1 MRRRSSPPPI
11 GSTSTAAKS
20 NRSWQLCVPSLHRPT
35 CRWVPAVAAQGC
47 HRVGTAAATSSVRPC
62 QGRPPGG
69 LRAPANELAD
79 PRSGRERAPTAG
91 SPVPGGVQLLPGRS
105 RYRRARPWSAMLGRY
120 DNWSA
125 TRCARCAEFGVTEA
139 LPLITGDTVAIETR
153 AAIRDIGYL
162 WATDPASKTAPRLT
176 GVLTNHP
183 VVSGASAESSWK
195 RLPLSLRLG
204 HAASNGREP
213 RRRRE
218 TPWRTKV
225 RGRARA
231 GAGRAQRVTQ
241 PWPGPGHRNQRR
253 VLDLAVVRL
262 RRGPRVHEAGHVH
275 VRTHRW
281 VVGAHPRTEA
291 PRQVGPPRRPLR
303 RPRRPYPRYGRRL
316 QRR

>member
-1 MRRRSSPPPI
+1 MPATGLGRHYDVGVCARPDVAASGSRRELHVPSGCVDGAGPGSQMPLVTTAEMVGATHRDGCGITAYITLEHAEAIVAPPI

-47 HRVGTAAATSSVRPC
+47 HRAGTAAATSSVRPR

-139 LPLITGDTVAIETR
+139 LPLITGDPESKPHPDSPGCSPTTPSCQVLPPGVPGNA
-153 AAIRDIGYL
+153 YL
-162 WATDPASKTAPRLT
+162 C
-176 GVLTNHP
+176 H
-183 VVSGASAESSWK
+183 
-195 RLPLSLRLG
+195 
-204 HAASNGREP
+204 
-213 RRRRE
+213 
-218 TPWRTKV
+218 
-225 RGRARA
+225 
-231 GAGRAQRVTQ
+231 
-241 PWPGPGHRNQRR
+241 
-253 VLDLAVVRL
+253 
-262 RRGPRVHEAGHVH
+262 
-275 VRTHRW
+275 
-281 VVGAHPRTEA
+281 
-291 PRQVGPPRRPLR
+291 
-303 RPRRPYPRYGRRL
+303 
-316 QRR
+316 

>member
-1 MRRRSSPPPI
+1 MPAPDSVAIMTLAYAQGRIWRPPAHDVSCMCVRDVLMALAQALRCPWSPPPKWSALPTVTAAASPPKTSSSSNMRRRSSPPPI

-176 GVLTNHP
+176 GVLSNHS
-183 VVSGASAESSWK
+183 VVSGASAGSSWK

-218 TPWRTKV
+218 TPWRT
-225 RGRARA
+225 
-231 GAGRAQRVTQ
+231 
-241 PWPGPGHRNQRR
+241 
-253 VLDLAVVRL
+253 
-262 RRGPRVHEAGHVH
+262 
-275 VRTHRW
+275 
-281 VVGAHPRTEA
+281 
-291 PRQVGPPRRPLR
+291 
-303 RPRRPYPRYGRRL
+303 
-316 QRR
+316 